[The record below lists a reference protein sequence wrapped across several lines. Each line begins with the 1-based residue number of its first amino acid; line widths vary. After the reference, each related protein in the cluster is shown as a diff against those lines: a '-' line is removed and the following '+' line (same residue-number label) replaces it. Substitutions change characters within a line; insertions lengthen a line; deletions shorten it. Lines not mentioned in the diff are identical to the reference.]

1 MGHDREEPPTTGEE
15 KQTLPEH
22 PYTTVLHLLVVMVA
36 LLACQ
41 GQPGGRESVPDA
53 AVFDSVVEAFKAQSS
68 YKATIRMKGADINQ
82 LL

>member
-1 MGHDREEPPTTGEE
+1 M
-15 KQTLPEH
+15 PEH